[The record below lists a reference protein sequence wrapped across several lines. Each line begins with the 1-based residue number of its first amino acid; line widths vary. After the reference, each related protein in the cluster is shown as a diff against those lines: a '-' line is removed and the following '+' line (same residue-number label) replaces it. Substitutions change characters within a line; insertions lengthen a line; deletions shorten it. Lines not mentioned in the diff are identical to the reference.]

1 MLKRVEA
8 LEDRGAR
15 RLAMEIGTLTLDR
28 RAWAS
33 EPEEFNFETDGEV
46 SIDCTS
52 Q

>member
-1 MLKRVEA
+1 MLKRGEA

-15 RLAMEIGTLTLDR
+15 RLAMEIGTLALDR
-28 RAWAS
+28 RARAS
-33 EPEEFNFETDGEV
+33 DPEDSYFETDGEV